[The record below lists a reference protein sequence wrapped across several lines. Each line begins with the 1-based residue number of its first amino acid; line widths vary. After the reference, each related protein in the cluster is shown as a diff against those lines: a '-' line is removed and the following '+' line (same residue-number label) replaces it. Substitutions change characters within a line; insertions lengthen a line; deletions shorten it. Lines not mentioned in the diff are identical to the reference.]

1 LCGHAVS
8 APIGGSAPLDSSP
21 VVAIPDQLGLDR
33 EKERVQDR
41 ATAIPALKVFWEATP
56 VAEVVEQVLPDQA
69 SLVLWRANGTS
80 IPPRTLEAAS
90 LTVRLRTIGTSW

>member
-1 LCGHAVS
+1 MLRPTFTCS
-8 APIGGSAPLDSSP
+8 L
-21 VVAIPDQLGLDR
+21 VVAIPDQLAPVR
-33 EKERVQDR
+33 EKERAPGP
-41 ATAIPALKVFWEATP
+41 ATAILVRKVFWEATP

-69 SLVLWRANGTS
+69 SLVLRRANGAS